1 MAKYIMALD
10 AGTTSNRC
18 ILFNE
23 KGEMCSVAQKEF
35 TQYFPKPGWVEHDAE
50 EIWSTQLEV
59 AKEAMANVGATAA
72 DIGAIG
78 ITNQRETTIVW
89 DKNTGEPIHHAIV
102 WQCRRTSEYCDSL
115 KAKGLVD
122 TFRQKTGLVIDAYFS
137 ATKIR
142 WVLDNVP
149 GAREKADR
157 GELLFGTVWKPT
169 AAEPS
174 FGIAY
179 IILSSIVGTAASV
192 LLGVPI
198 GLLTAVFLTEVS
210 GKTLAKAVQPAV
222 ELLAAIPSV
231 IYGLLG
237 MMLLNPLLYKLE
249 KALFAGSSTHR
260 YTGGADLLAAVIVL
274 AIMILPTVISV
285 SASAIRA
292 VPGSLRAASLALGA
306 SKMQTIRRVTVPAAK
321 SGILTGVVLGIGR
334 ALGEAM
340 AINMVAGGAVNL
352 PLPFNSVR
360 FLTTGIISGMSYAP
374 VGSLYQQALF
384 SIGLVLFLFIMLIN
398 VFLNVFIKKRKED

>member
-1 MAKYIMALD
+1 MA
-10 AGTTSNRC
+10 NP
-18 ILFNE
+18 
-23 KGEMCSVAQKEF
+23 KG
-35 TQYFPKPGWVEHDAE
+35 KPGRSAFTAE
-50 EIWSTQLEV
+50 RLARALLLICAVV
-59 AKEAMANVGATAA
+59 AIFAVC
-72 DIGAIG
+72 AI
-78 ITNQRETTIVW
+78 TL
-89 DKNTGEPIHHAIV
+89 
-102 WQCRRTSEYCDSL
+102 YL
-115 KAKGLVD
+115 FAKGLPALHKV
-122 TFRQKTGLVIDAYFS
+122 GV
-137 ATKIR
+137 
-142 WVLDNVP
+142 
-149 GAREKADR
+149 

-210 GKTLAKAVQPAV
+210 GKTLAKVVQPAV

-249 KALFAGSSTHR
+249 KAVFAGSSTHR

-340 AINMVAGGAVNL
+340 AINMVAGGSVNL
-352 PLPFNSVR
+352 PLPFHSVR
-360 FLTTGIISGMSYAP
+360 FLTTQLVSEMGYAEGTHRQ
-374 VGSLYQQALF
+374 VLF
-384 SIGLVLFLFIMLIN
+384 TVGLVLYLFIMIVNLVLQRLHREGGKDN
-398 VFLNVFIKKRKED
+398 G

>member
-1 MAKYIMALD
+1 MANL
-10 AGTTSNRC
+10 
-18 ILFNE
+18 
-23 KGEMCSVAQKEF
+23 KG
-35 TQYFPKPGWVEHDAE
+35 KPGWSAFTAE
-50 EIWSTQLEV
+50 RLARALLLICAVV
-59 AKEAMANVGATAA
+59 AIFAVC
-72 DIGAIG
+72 AI
-78 ITNQRETTIVW
+78 TL
-89 DKNTGEPIHHAIV
+89 
-102 WQCRRTSEYCDSL
+102 YL
-115 KAKGLVD
+115 FAKGLPALHKVGVGD
-122 TFRQKTGLVIDAYFS
+122 
-137 ATKIR
+137 
-142 WVLDNVP
+142 
-149 GAREKADR
+149 
-157 GELLFGTVWKPT
+157 LLFGTVWKPT

-360 FLTTGIISGMSYAP
+360 FLTTQLVSEMGYAEGTHRQ
-374 VGSLYQQALF
+374 VLF
-384 SIGLVLFLFIMLIN
+384 TVGLVLYLFIMIVNLVLQRLRREGGKDN
-398 VFLNVFIKKRKED
+398 G

>member
-1 MAKYIMALD
+1 MA
-10 AGTTSNRC
+10 NP
-18 ILFNE
+18 
-23 KGEMCSVAQKEF
+23 KG
-35 TQYFPKPGWVEHDAE
+35 KPGRSAFTAE
-50 EIWSTQLEV
+50 RLARALLLICAVV
-59 AKEAMANVGATAA
+59 AIFAVC
-72 DIGAIG
+72 AI
-78 ITNQRETTIVW
+78 TL
-89 DKNTGEPIHHAIV
+89 
-102 WQCRRTSEYCDSL
+102 YL
-115 KAKGLVD
+115 FAKGLPALHKV
-122 TFRQKTGLVIDAYFS
+122 GV
-137 ATKIR
+137 
-142 WVLDNVP
+142 
-149 GAREKADR
+149 

-169 AAEPS
+169 AAELS

-192 LLGVPI
+192 LLGVPV

-249 KALFAGSSTHR
+249 KAVFAGSSTHQ

-360 FLTTGIISGMSYAP
+360 FLTTQLVSEMGYAEGTHRQ
-374 VGSLYQQALF
+374 VLF
-384 SIGLVLFLFIMLIN
+384 TVGLVLYLFIMIVNLVLQRLRREGGKDN
-398 VFLNVFIKKRKED
+398 G